1 MFTTEGAFFIN
12 NVEIHQQLKL
22 FITTMFKIKIHGE
35 RGIWMWMFV
44 KVLLLNA
51 SSHSYQFVIIL
62 SYIFPRRPRSQISK
76 LEKEKKRFAG
86 LERLAETP
94 LWLETSIDHQPY
106 WHSNNTLHLH
116 TRLLIAVFPIFN
128 DNLCR
133 ANYWKAE
140 LKAAKLIHQILHIT
154 EQLNQLY
161 LNSMAAVKRKTSHH
175 FFQPFHFQKSRRQLW
190 F

>member
-1 MFTTEGAFFIN
+1 MKTAHMFTTEGAFFIN

-76 LEKEKKRFAG
+76 LEKVKRFAG
-86 LERLAETP
+86 LERLAATP
-94 LWLETSIDHQPY
+94 LWLETSFEY
-106 WHSNNTLHLH
+106 WSSTILTFEKYPTHKIADCSFSNLQ
-116 TRLLIAVFPIFN
+116 
-128 DNLCR
+128 
-133 ANYWKAE
+133 W
-140 LKAAKLIHQILHIT
+140 
-154 EQLNQLY
+154 
-161 LNSMAAVKRKTSHH
+161 
-175 FFQPFHFQKSRRQLW
+175 
-190 F
+190 